1 MEKKW
6 IIKSP
11 IDHTTVEKFSS
22 SIKTTPLIA
31 ELLLQRGITTRDE
44 AELFFRP
51 KLEQLHDPFLM
62 KGMQEAVNRLDK
74 ALEQKEKILLFG
86 DYDVDGTT
94 AVAMMYSFLK
104 NHTPQLDFY
113 IPDRYQEGY
122 GLSEKGIRF
131 AHENGYHLM
140 ILLDCGIKSVELIEL
155 GKELGIDF
163 IICDHHEPGE
173 VVPATIVLDPKQPD
187 CSYPYKELCGCGVGF
202 KLLQALSIQ
211 KKWELQHLY
220 ILLDFVAVAIGADI
234 VAITGENRI
243 LAHHGMRLLN
253 EHPRVAF
260 KKLLL
265 LGKRSFPVVLE
276 DVVFTIAPRIN
287 AAGRIYSGR
296 KAVELMIS
304 NDEVEIGKLAQ
315 EIEVYNQ
322 ERKSIEAATTQE
334 ALSIIEKNKWYHTA
348 KSTVVHQEGWHK
360 GIVGIVASKLIDK
373 HFKPTIV
380 LTQLDDKLT
389 GSARSVNNFD
399 IYKAIEACEDLLE
412 QYGGHTHAAG
422 LTLKKENLA
431 QFRTKFEEIVREK
444 LTLEDAL
451 PVEYIDL
458 ELNFDAIF
466 TSSENR
472 TLVPRMKRILKQME
486 PHGPHNMKP
495 VFYSSNVYSKSIK
508 ILKDEHLKLQ
518 VTQPDCDVVLDA
530 IGFFMADKQLDVAAG
545 MPFEM
550 LYTLETNIWNGKESL
565 QLMIK
570 DIRPLA

>member
-1 MEKKW
+1 
-6 IIKSP
+6 
-11 IDHTTVEKFSS
+11 V
-22 SIKTTPLIA
+22 SIA
-31 ELLLQRGITTRDE
+31 
-44 AELFFRP
+44 
-51 KLEQLHDPFLM
+51 
-62 KGMQEAVNRLDK
+62 
-74 ALEQKEKILLFG
+74 
-86 DYDVDGTT
+86 
-94 AVAMMYSFLK
+94 S
-104 NHTPQLDFY
+104 
-113 IPDRYQEGY
+113 
-122 GLSEKGIRF
+122 
-131 AHENGYHLM
+131 
-140 ILLDCGIKSVELIEL
+140 
-155 GKELGIDF
+155 
-163 IICDHHEPGE
+163 
-173 VVPATIVLDPKQPD
+173 
-187 CSYPYKELCGCGVGF
+187 
-202 KLLQALSIQ
+202 
-211 KKWELQHLY
+211 
-220 ILLDFVAVAIGADI
+220 DI
-234 VAITGENRI
+234 VPIMGENRI

-334 ALSIIEKNKWYHTA
+334 ALSIIEKNEWYHTA

-399 IYKAIEACEDLLE
+399 IYKAIAACEDLLE

>member
-31 ELLLQRGITTRDE
+31 ELLLQRGISTYDE

-62 KGMQEAVNRLDK
+62 KGMQEAVNRLEK
-74 ALEQKEKILLFG
+74 ALEQQEKILLFG

-94 AVAMMYSFLK
+94 AVAMMYSFLR
-104 NHTPQLDFY
+104 NHTSKLDFY

-131 AHENGYHLM
+131 AHENGFQLM

-173 VVPATIVLDPKQPD
+173 VVPATIVLDPKQSD

-220 ILLDFVAVAIGADI
+220 IFLDFVAVAIGADI

-287 AAGRIYSGR
+287 AAGRIYSGK

-304 NDEVEIGKLAQ
+304 EDETEIGKLAQ

-334 ALSIIEKNKWYHTA
+334 ALLIVEENEWYKTA

-360 GIVGIVASKLIDK
+360 GIVGIVASKLIEK

-399 IYKAIEACEDLLE
+399 IYNAIAACEGLLE

-422 LTLKKENLA
+422 LTLKKENLVL
-431 QFRTKFEEIVREK
+431 FRTKFEEIVQETI
-444 LTLEDAL
+444 TLEDTQ
-451 PVEYIDL
+451 PVENIDL

-466 TSSENR
+466 TSAENR

-495 VFYSSNVYSKSIK
+495 VFYSSNVYSKSVR
-508 ILKDEHLKLQ
+508 ILKDEHLKIQ

-530 IGFFMADKQLDVAAG
+530 IGFFMADKQMDVAAG

-550 LYTLETNIWNGKESL
+550 LYTLETNTWNGKESL

-570 DIRPLA
+570 DIRPLV